1 MIEAMACGTPIL
13 AFRHGSVAEVVEDG
27 ITGQIVDSVDEAI
40 CKIGRV
46 LALDRARVRR
56 RFEERFTARRMVRDY
71 INLYEKLAT
80 MGVHR
85 SADRAPATVFGN
97 GSAQQITSR
106 PDDIRP
112 LPSRSD
118 V

>member
-1 MIEAMACGTPIL
+1 
-13 AFRHGSVAEVVEDG
+13 VVEDG

-56 RFEERFTARRMVRDY
+56 RFEERFTARRMVQDY

-85 SADRAPATVFGN
+85 SADRTPATFLATAVHN
-97 GSAQQITSR
+97 ITSR